1 MLRILYFKPYFFEY
15 IILSSVA
22 EVIIIRIQLFF
33 MISKEILSKIR
44 KLEIHTKGLVNNI
57 FSGEYQSAFKGR
69 GMEFSEVREYTFGDD
84 VRQIDWNVT
93 ARSSEPYIK
102 VFEEEREQTLML
114 CVDISPSGYFGSHSQ
129 TKMELAIEICA
140 VLAFSAIKNGDKV
153 GLVLFSDKI
162 EKVVPPKKGRTHVLR
177 LIRELY
183 TTKPD
188 GTSTNIG
195 EALSYVNRLLT
206 RRSILVLASDFQDEN
221 FEKQHR
227 ITTQKHDL
235 VNLVINDR
243 LEEDLPDIGIVPFR
257 DAETGKESL
266 VDTSS
271 KKVREAYRKRVQE
284 RKKTLQEY
292 FLKNKMDS
300 IDVYTNESYIKPLI
314 NFFQRRISRF

>member
-1 MLRILYFKPYFFEY
+1 
-15 IILSSVA
+15 
-22 EVIIIRIQLFF
+22 
-33 MISKEILSKIR
+33 MISKDILSKIR

-114 CVDISPSGYFGSHSQ
+114 CVDISPSGSFGSRSQ

-140 VLAFSAIKNGDKV
+140 VLAFSAIKNSDKV
-153 GLVLFSDKI
+153 GMVLFTDQI

-183 TTKPD
+183 TTEPE
-188 GTSTNIG
+188 GTSTNIA

-206 RRSILVLASDFQDEN
+206 RRSILVLASDFQDQD

-227 ITTQKHDL
+227 ITTRKHDL
-235 VNLVINDR
+235 VNLVINDK
-243 LEEDLPDIGIVPFR
+243 LEEDLPNIGIVPFR

-271 KKVREAYRKRVQE
+271 KKVREAYRQRVQE
-284 RKKTLQEY
+284 RKKSLQEY

-300 IDVYTNESYIKPLI
+300 IDVYTNESYIRPLI
-314 NFFQRRISRF
+314 NFFQRRIKRY

>member
-1 MLRILYFKPYFFEY
+1 
-15 IILSSVA
+15 
-22 EVIIIRIQLFF
+22 

-57 FSGEYQSAFKGR
+57 FGGEYQSAFKGR

-93 ARSSEPYIK
+93 ARSSQPYIK

-114 CVDISPSGYFGSHSQ
+114 CVDISPSGFFGSRSQ

-153 GLVLFSDKI
+153 GMVLFSDQI
-162 EKVVPPKKGRTHVLR
+162 EKVIPPKKGRTHVLR

-183 TTKPD
+183 ATEPQGSNTK
-188 GTSTNIG
+188 IA
-195 EALSYVNRLLT
+195 EALSYVNRLLN
-206 RRSILVLASDFQDEN
+206 RRAIIVLASDFQDDS

-227 ITTQKHDL
+227 ITARKHDL
-235 VNLVINDR
+235 VNLVINDK
-243 LEEDLPDIGIVPFR
+243 LEQELPDIGVVPLQ
-257 DAETGKESL
+257 DAETGRQVI

-271 KKVREAYRKRVQE
+271 PKVREAYRRRVDEQ
-284 RKKTLQEY
+284 RNSLNNY

-300 IDVYTNESYIKPLI
+300 IDVFTNESYIRPLI
-314 NFFQRRISRF
+314 NFFQRRSSRY